1 MIGRRVKADTSPDV
15 DLRLARA
22 RLAFSRS
29 LELQN
34 RNVLEVSKANLE
46 QLIGQQVFEVKTFKR
61 QNKQLPDLVAS
72 EKMAMEFS
80 PAIMKLRAEIRGFA
94 ATEKVNNS
102 VLYPQLSIGYEKS
115 SVTCENEEPEQVF
128 LGLDFQPGAGL
139 SARSNV
145 TASRAL
151 KEAMQDNLK
160 VLERETRRR
169 RELLGGR
176 F

>member
-1 MIGRRVKADTSPDV
+1 
-15 DLRLARA
+15 
-22 RLAFSRS
+22 
-29 LELQN
+29 
-34 RNVLEVSKANLE
+34 
-46 QLIGQQVFEVKTFKR
+46 
-61 QNKQLPDLVAS
+61 
-72 EKMAMEFS
+72 MEFS

-102 VLYPQLSIGYEKS
+102 VLYPQLSIGYEKKFGDVS
-115 SVTCENEEPEQVF
+115 RNEEPEQVF

-160 VLERETRRR
+160 VLERETRRETR
-169 RELLGGR
+169 ITWRQVLASR
-176 F
+176 MQTASRTPC